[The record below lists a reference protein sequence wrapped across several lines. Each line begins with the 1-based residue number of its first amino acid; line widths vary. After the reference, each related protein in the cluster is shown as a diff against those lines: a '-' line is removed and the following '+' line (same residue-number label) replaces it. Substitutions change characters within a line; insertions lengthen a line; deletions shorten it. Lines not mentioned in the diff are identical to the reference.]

1 MWSKGQLLIF
11 FLFLLVQVVLLYLI
25 LLPMLCSSPPLREQ
39 RTDKELVGWLHE
51 QQRRKSKVATTCA
64 SDLAWM
70 EENWQRSPNN
80 KQGHFLY
87 NQDHNILGCL
97 QPKVRHGL
105 DLCQWVSQQS
115 QSWKCKDFETISL
128 PNGNVFQ
135 VGSTTWL
142 RHFLSLTNTSQR
154 KELNKFERDTQAS
167 MMAFLYLC
175 ICICTQASMMAP
187 TDPDIINLARASL
200 SFSMVRHP
208 FERIV
213 SAYKDKVISRTF

>member
-11 FLFLLVQVVLLYLI
+11 FLFLLVQAVLLYLI

-39 RTDKELVGWLHE
+39 RTDKELVGWLVE
-51 QQRRKSKVATTCA
+51 QQRRKSMVAITCA

-87 NQDHNILGCL
+87 YQDHNILGCL

-115 QSWKCKDFETISL
+115 QSCYILPFLTEILCEMCFRLDQRRGSDTSCHWPTRVREKNWTSL
-128 PNGNVFQ
+128 NVACRQ
-135 VGSTTWL
+135 VCW
-142 RHFLSLTNTSQR
+142 HF
-154 KELNKFERDTQAS
+154 
-167 MMAFLYLC
+167 C
-175 ICICTQASMMAP
+175 ICVPWEVFLCWLNHQRI
-187 TDPDIINLARASL
+187 L
-200 SFSMVRHP
+200 SKGRLDSGR
-208 FERIV
+208 EGR
-213 SAYKDKVISRTF
+213 